1 MFEVYFE
8 IGEKYLEK
16 FYDEEQ
22 GSKIKNEARERVE
35 KKYGIGK
42 KV

>member
-1 MFEVYFE
+1 MH
-8 IGEKYLEK
+8 K

-42 KV
+42 KVQPSIVEATA